1 MKKRLFALLFVFMLS
16 ITGCSTNDQNNNTG
30 TDENN
35 VADNLTDNT
44 EGNNRNNTGNA
55 GTNSTDQNAMDNTQQ
70 NGTGET
76 NGADMNQNGLN
87 NNQNTTNQ
95 NAAVGDGTE
104 QEINY
109 DGDNS
114 IYKVEDIDI
123 ISGKEALNRL
133 KAGNARYVNNE
144 SELIN
149 VTDER
154 REDLYDGQNPYA
166 VIVSC
171 SDSRVTPTTIFNAGL
186 GEIFDVRLAGNILTP
201 EALGSIEYGV
211 EHLHAPLLVIIGHE
225 KCGAVTA
232 AYDKMNDGV
241 EVVGNINT
249 LVEQIEPAIQDASDV
264 DNAIHMN
271 IDYVY
276 NQVLED
282 EIVKHLVDAGK
293 LTVVSAYYSLNG
305 QVTFNEQ

>member
-1 MKKRLFALLFVFMLS
+1 MKKRLLALLFVFMLT
-16 ITGCSTNDQNNNTG
+16 ITGCTTNDQNNNTG

-44 EGNNRNNTGNA
+44 EGNNTDNAGNTGANNTEGNNTNNA
-55 GTNSTDQNAMDNTQQ
+55 GNTGTNNTD
-70 NGTGET
+70 
-76 NGADMNQNGLN
+76 
-87 NNQNTTNQ
+87 Q
-95 NAAVGDGTE
+95 NAAVGDGTG

-109 DGDNS
+109 DGNNS
-114 IYKVEDIDI
+114 IYKVEDFDI
-123 ISGKEALNRL
+123 ISGKEALDRL

-154 REDLYDGQNPYA
+154 REDLYEGQNPYA

-249 LVEQIEPAIQDASDV
+249 LVDQIEPAIQDASDV

-293 LTVVSAYYSLNG
+293 LTVVSAYYSLDG